1 MHCLFKRHINGSNT
15 LFYYTEQG
23 VFIQAETLDDLFAKI
38 DNQFSPNLN
47 AIESFLWNVSL
58 HPEETFYTSVKRVPP
73 GYELYIDDDKNIEIK
88 RWWNPFAFK
97 IDYDMD
103 FETAKSTFVKLFKNS
118 IDELVYNS
126 SNQIGCELSGG
137 FDSSSVFCAASKTDV
152 NITALTMDFV
162 GGNGDEREYASL
174 VYGHCANDNTT
185 HYRVKPNLLDFKNQY
200 NMKYNYTLGPHWP
213 IWVTYTMKAQ
223 ILEYILSHNIKHI
236 FNGQFGDQL
245 LYASP
250 SYILYN
256 IKQKKYFKFIKELF
270 YLNQPIRFVYIN
282 IKKII
287 IKSLS
292 NSTKQKIKIF
302 LKKEIKENVPDDEY
316 LKAMQEEMNQYS
328 DYDINK
334 RIINLLTHSNYYMYV
349 DNSFSR
355 AAADKYDIFFKSPFG
370 NQKLIEFMLTVPPN
384 YLYSLGNKRF
394 FHAEVMKE
402 LLPEKLLK
410 RTTKAEFS
418 ENIKLQINAINRDK
432 LWENSTIVS
441 MGFFTKDELCQFEK
455 KYIDNTITMQERQMY
470 WRMINIE
477 YWYALNPHLDKSQ
490 YPPNPYIVNN
500 L

>member
-1 MHCLFKRHINGSNT
+1 
-15 LFYYTEQG
+15 
-23 VFIQAETLDDLFAKI
+23 
-38 DNQFSPNLN
+38 
-47 AIESFLWNVSL
+47 
-58 HPEETFYTSVKRVPP
+58 
-73 GYELYIDDDKNIEIK
+73 
-88 RWWNPFAFK
+88 
-97 IDYDMD
+97 
-103 FETAKSTFVKLFKNS
+103 
-118 IDELVYNS
+118 
-126 SNQIGCELSGG
+126 
-137 FDSSSVFCAASKTDV
+137 
-152 NITALTMDFV
+152 
-162 GGNGDEREYASL
+162 
-174 VYGHCANDNTT
+174 
-185 HYRVKPNLLDFKNQY
+185 
-200 NMKYNYTLGPHWP
+200 
-213 IWVTYTMKAQ
+213 MKAP

-256 IKQKKYFKFIKELF
+256 LKQKKYFKFIKELF
-270 YLNQPIRFVYIN
+270 SLNQPIRFVYIN

-292 NSTKQKIKIF
+292 NSTKQKIKTF

-432 LWENSTIVS
+432 LWENATIVS
-441 MGFFTKDELCQFEK
+441 MDFFTKDELYQFEK